1 MQAVKALVIGLGIM
15 IVAGIGLLVYGISQK
30 AADPSFRLF
39 QSKGGGAGGGGSSG
53 GPAGFGE
60 TRIALPEGCRLIDL
74 RPDGQ
79 RLYLHVGPTGGCERI
94 IILNSTT
101 GQVLGSIWLRP

>member
-1 MQAVKALVIGLGIM
+1 MQAVKALVIGLGVM
-15 IVAGIGLLVYGISQK
+15 IVAGIGLLVYGIAQK

-39 QSKGGGAGGGGSSG
+39 TSRSGGGGGSGGSG
-53 GPAGFGE
+53 PSGFGE
-60 TRIALPEGCRLIDL
+60 ARIALPDGCSLLDL

-79 RLYLHVGPTGGCERI
+79 KLYLHIGPAGSCERI
-94 IILNSTT
+94 IILNSGT